1 MLVTVTGG
9 TGFVGSHTVAELVR
23 AGHRV
28 RLLVRDADAVEAAT
42 RPLEVPPGA
51 LDVVVGDVTDERS
64 VAAAVRGAD
73 AVLHAASVYSF
84 DRRRRAEMLR
94 TNAHGTEVVLGAAL
108 RAGAGRVVHVSSTAA
123 LFGPGVRVI
132 DERSPVGTSREPY
145 ATTKAASEA
154 IARRHQ
160 DEGAPV
166 VVSYPPAL
174 LGPHDPKLGDQ
185 TQRLRNTV
193 RGIMP
198 MWPAGGLQIGDVR
211 DTAALHVALLSP
223 DAGPDARPG
232 TAGPNAPG
240 SNPSGSNLGR
250 HFGPG
255 HYLTTREYVDAVR
268 EATGRSL
275 PAVFLPAAVMTPVG
289 RFVDLVQPAWPWH
302 LPAEHEAIATVGAA
316 VRVDPAASTL
326 DLKPRPFADT
336 VTDTVRWLADTGAV
350 TERQAGRR

>member
-28 RLLVRDADAVEAAT
+28 RLLVRDASAVEAAT
-42 RPLEVPPGA
+42 RPLEVPPDA
-51 LDVVVGDVTDERS
+51 VDVVVGDVTDERS
-64 VAAAVRGAD
+64 VDAAVRGAD
-73 AVLHAASVYSF
+73 AVVHAASVYSF

-94 TNAHGTEVVLGAAL
+94 TNAHGTEVVLSAAR
-108 RAGAGRVVHVSSTAA
+108 RAGAGRVVHVSSIAA
-123 LFGPGVRVI
+123 LFTPGVRVI
-132 DERSPVGTSREPY
+132 HEQSPVGTTREPY
-145 ATTKAASEA
+145 AATKAASEA

-166 VVSYPPAL
+166 VISYPPAL
-174 LGPHDPKLGDQ
+174 LGPYDPKFGDQ
-185 TQRLRNTV
+185 IDRLRNTV
-193 RGIMP
+193 RGLMP

-211 DTAALHVALLSP
+211 DTAALHVAMLSP
-223 DAGPDARPG
+223 DATAPD
-232 TAGPNAPG
+232 
-240 SNPSGSNLGR
+240 SVGR

-255 HYLTTREYVDAVR
+255 HYLDMREYLAGVR
-268 EATGRSL
+268 EATGRAL
-275 PAVFLPAAVMTPVG
+275 PAVFLPPAMMTPVG
-289 RFVDLVQPAWPWH
+289 RFVDLVQPLWPWH
-302 LPAEHEAIATVGAA
+302 IPAEYGAIATVGAA

-336 VTDTVRWLADTGAV
+336 VTDAVRWLADTGAV

>member
-28 RLLVRDADAVEAAT
+28 RLLVRDASAVDAAT
-42 RPLEVPPGA
+42 RPLEVPPDA

-73 AVLHAASVYSF
+73 AVVHAASVYSF
-84 DRRRRAEMLR
+84 DRRKRAEMLR
-94 TNAHGTEVVLGAAL
+94 TNAHGTEVVLGAAR

-132 DERSPVGTSREPY
+132 HEQSPVGTTRAPY
-145 ATTKAASEA
+145 AATKAASEA

-185 TQRLRNTV
+185 TVRLRDTV

-211 DTAALHVALLSP
+211 DAAALHAALLSP
-223 DAGPDARPG
+223 DV
-232 TAGPNAPG
+232 T
-240 SNPSGSNLGR
+240 GR

-268 EATGRSL
+268 EATGRAL
-275 PAVFLPAAVMTPVG
+275 PAVFLPAAMMTPVG

-336 VTDTVRWLADTGAV
+336 VADTVRWLADTGAV
-350 TERQAGRR
+350 TDRQAGRR

>member
-28 RLLVRDADAVEAAT
+28 RLLVRDASAVGPAT
-42 RPLEVPPGA
+42 RPLEVPPDA

-64 VAAAVRGAD
+64 VAEAVRGAD
-73 AVLHAASVYSF
+73 AVVHAASVYSF
-84 DRRRRAEMLR
+84 DRRRRAGMLR
-94 TNAHGTEVVLGAAL
+94 TNAHGTEVVLGAAR
-108 RAGAGRVVHVSSTAA
+108 RAGAGRIVHVSSIAA

-132 DERSPVGTSREPY
+132 REQSPVGTTREPY
-145 ATTKAASEA
+145 AATKAASEA

-185 TQRLRNTV
+185 VERLRNTL

-211 DTAALHVALLSP
+211 DTAALHAALLSP
-223 DAGPDARPG
+223 DV
-232 TAGPNAPG
+232 T
-240 SNPSGSNLGR
+240 GR

-255 HYLTTREYVDAVR
+255 HYLTTRQYLDGVR
-268 EATGRSL
+268 EATGRAL
-275 PAVFLPAAVMTPVG
+275 PAVFLPPAMMTPVG
-289 RFVDLVQPAWPWH
+289 RLVDLVQPAWPWH
-302 LPAEHEAIATVGAA
+302 IPAEYGAIATVGAA

-336 VTDTVRWLADTGAV
+336 VADTVRWLADTGAV

>member
-9 TGFVGSHTVAELVR
+9 TGLVGSHTVAELVR

-28 RLLVRDADAVEAAT
+28 RLLVRDADAVETAT
-42 RPLEVPPGA
+42 RPLEVPPDA

-73 AVLHAASVYSF
+73 AVVHAASVYSF
-84 DRRRRAEMLR
+84 DRRRRAEMVR
-94 TNAHGTEVVLGAAL
+94 TNAHGTEVVLGAAR
-108 RAGAGRVVHVSSTAA
+108 RAGAGRIVHVSSIAA
-123 LFGPGVRVI
+123 LFSPGARVI
-132 DERSPVGTSREPY
+132 REQSPVGTTREPY
-145 ATTKAASEA
+145 AATKAASEA

-185 TQRLRNTV
+185 TERLRNTL

-211 DTAALHVALLSP
+211 DTAALHLALLSP
-223 DAGPDARPG
+223 DVTGPH
-232 TAGPNAPG
+232 
-240 SNPSGSNLGR
+240 SVGR

-255 HYLTTREYVDAVR
+255 RYLSMREYLDGIR
-268 EATGRSL
+268 EATGRTL
-275 PAVFLPAAVMTPVG
+275 PAVFLPPAMMTPVG
-289 RFVDLVQPAWPWH
+289 RFVDLVQPVWPWH
-302 LPAEHEAIATVGAA
+302 IPAEYGAIATVGAA

-326 DLKPRPFADT
+326 DLKPRPFTDT
-336 VTDTVRWLADTGAV
+336 VADTVRWLADTGAL

>member
-9 TGFVGSHTVAELVR
+9 TGLVGSHTAAELVR

-28 RLLVRDADAVEAAT
+28 RLLVRDANAVAAAT
-42 RPLEVPPGA
+42 RPLEVPPDA
-51 LDVVVGDVTDERS
+51 VDVVVGDVTDERS

-73 AVLHAASVYSF
+73 AVVHAASVYSF

-94 TNAHGTEVVLGAAL
+94 TNARGTEVVLGAAR
-108 RAGAGRVVHVSSTAA
+108 RAGAGRIVHVSSIAA
-123 LFGPGVRVI
+123 LFTPGVRVI
-132 DERSPVGTSREPY
+132 REDSPVGTTREPY
-145 ATTKAASEA
+145 AATKAASEA

-174 LGPHDPKLGDQ
+174 LGPHDPKFGDQ
-185 TQRLRNTV
+185 TDRLRNTL

-211 DTAALHVALLSP
+211 DTAALHVALL
-223 DAGPDARPG
+223 GPDAAEP
-232 TAGPNAPG
+232 P
-240 SNPSGSNLGR
+240 GR

-255 HYLTTREYVDAVR
+255 RYLTTREYVEGIR
-268 EATGRSL
+268 QATGRAL
-275 PAVFLPAAVMTPVG
+275 PAVFLPPALMTPVG

-302 LPAEHEAIATVGAA
+302 LPAEYGAIATVGAA

-336 VTDTVRWLADTGAV
+336 VTDTVRWLVDTGAL

>member
-9 TGFVGSHTVAELVR
+9 TGFVGSHTVAEIVR

-28 RLLVRDADAVEAAT
+28 RLLVRDANAVEAAT
-42 RPLEVPPGA
+42 RPLEVPPDA
-51 LDVVVGDVTDERS
+51 IDVVVGDVTDERS
-64 VAAAVRGAD
+64 VTAAVRGAD
-73 AVLHAASVYSF
+73 AVVHAASVYSF

-94 TNAHGTEVVLGAAL
+94 TNARGTDVVLGAAR
-108 RAGAGRVVHVSSTAA
+108 RAGAGRVVHVSSIAA

-132 DERSPVGTSREPY
+132 REQSPVGTTREPY
-145 ATTKAASEA
+145 AATKAASEA

-160 DEGAPV
+160 EEGAPV

-185 TQRLRNTV
+185 NERLRNTL

-198 MWPAGGLQIGDVR
+198 MWPSGGLQIGDVR
-211 DTAALHVALLSP
+211 DTAALHLALLSP
-223 DAGPDARPG
+223 DAA
-232 TAGPNAPG
+232 APG
-240 SNPSGSNLGR
+240 SEGR

-255 HYLTTREYVDAVR
+255 HYLTTSEYLDGIREV
-268 EATGRSL
+268 TGRSL
-275 PAVFLPAAVMTPVG
+275 PAVFLPAAMMTPVG

-302 LPAEHEAIATVGAA
+302 IPAEYGAIATVGAA

-326 DLKPRPFADT
+326 DLKPRPFTDT
-336 VTDTVRWLADTGAV
+336 VADTVRWLADTGAV
-350 TERQAGRR
+350 TERQAGRL

>member
-28 RLLVRDADAVEAAT
+28 RLLVRDAGAVEAAT
-42 RPLEVPPGA
+42 RPLEVPPDA
-51 LDVVVGDVTDERS
+51 VDVVVGDVTDEQS

-73 AVLHAASVYSF
+73 AVVHAASVYSF

-94 TNAHGTEVVLGAAL
+94 TNAHGTEVVLSAAR
-108 RAGAGRVVHVSSTAA
+108 RAGAGRVVHVSSIAA
-123 LFGPGVRVI
+123 LFTPGVRVI
-132 DERSPVGTSREPY
+132 REQSPVGTTREPY
-145 ATTKAASEA
+145 AATKAASEA

-166 VVSYPPAL
+166 VISYPPAL

-185 TQRLRNTV
+185 IDRLRNTV

-211 DTAALHVALLSP
+211 DTAALHAALLSP
-223 DAGPDARPG
+223 DA
-232 TAGPNAPG
+232 APG
-240 SNPSGSNLGR
+240 PVGR

-255 HYLTTREYVDAVR
+255 HYLDMKEYLAGVR
-268 EATGRSL
+268 EATGRAL
-275 PAVFLPAAVMTPVG
+275 PAVFLPAAMMTPVG
-289 RFVDLVQPAWPWH
+289 RLVDLVQPFWPWH
-302 LPAEHEAIATVGAA
+302 IPAEYGAIATVGAA
-316 VRVDPAASTL
+316 VRVDPAASTF

-336 VTDTVRWLADTGAV
+336 VTDAVRWLADTGAV
-350 TERQAGRR
+350 TDRQAGRR

>member
-28 RLLVRDADAVEAAT
+28 RLLVRDAGTVDAAV
-42 RPLEVPPGA
+42 RPLEVTPDA

-73 AVLHAASVYSF
+73 AVIHVASVYSF

-94 TNAHGTEVVLGAAL
+94 TNAHGTEVVLGAAR
-108 RAGAGRVVHVSSTAA
+108 RAGAGRIVHVSSIAA
-123 LFGPGVRVI
+123 LFSPGVRVI
-132 DERSPVGTSREPY
+132 REQSPVGTTREPY
-145 ATTKAASEA
+145 AATKAASEA

-160 DEGAPV
+160 EEGAPV

-185 TQRLRNTV
+185 TERLRNTL

-223 DAGPDARPG
+223 DVTSP
-232 TAGPNAPG
+232 
-240 SNPSGSNLGR
+240 GR

-255 HYLTTREYVDAVR
+255 HYLSMSEYLDGIRGV
-268 EATGRSL
+268 TGRAL
-275 PAVFLPAAVMTPVG
+275 PAIFLPAPMMTPVG

-302 LPAEHEAIATVGAA
+302 IPAEYGAIATVGAA

-336 VTDTVRWLADTGAV
+336 VADTVRWLADTGAV

>member
-28 RLLVRDADAVEAAT
+28 RLLVRDAGAVDTAT
-42 RPLEVPPGA
+42 RPLEVPPDA

-73 AVLHAASVYSF
+73 AVVHAASVYSF
-84 DRRRRAEMLR
+84 DRRKRAEMLR
-94 TNAHGTEVVLGAAL
+94 TNAHGTEVVLSAAR
-108 RAGAGRVVHVSSTAA
+108 RAGAGRIVHVSSIAA
-123 LFGPGVRVI
+123 LFTPGVRVI
-132 DERSPVGTSREPY
+132 REQSPVGTTREPY
-145 ATTKAASEA
+145 AATKAASEA

-160 DEGAPV
+160 EEGAPV

-185 TQRLRNTV
+185 VERLRNTL

-223 DAGPDARPG
+223 DVPGPDP
-232 TAGPNAPG
+232 AGQQSAG
-240 SNPSGSNLGR
+240 RQSDGQHSVGR

-255 HYLTTREYVDAVR
+255 RYLSMREYLDGVR
-268 EATGRSL
+268 EATGRAL
-275 PAVFLPAAVMTPVG
+275 PAVFLPPAMMTPVG
-289 RFVDLVQPAWPWH
+289 RLVDLVQPAWPWH
-302 LPAEHEAIATVGAA
+302 IPAEYGAIATVGAA

-350 TERQAGRR
+350 TDRQAGRR

>member
-28 RLLVRDADAVEAAT
+28 RLLVRDPGAVDAAA
-42 RPLEVPPGA
+42 RPLEVPPDA
-51 LDVVVGDVTDERS
+51 LDVVVGDVTDERA

-73 AVLHAASVYSF
+73 AVVHAASVYSF
-84 DRRRRAEMLR
+84 DRRDRAEMR
-94 TNAHGTEVVLGAAL
+94 RVNAHGTEVVLSAAR

-132 DERSPVGTSREPY
+132 REDSPVGTTRAPY
-145 ATTKAASEA
+145 ASTKVASEA

-160 DEGAPV
+160 QEGAPV

-185 TQRLRNTV
+185 TRRLRNTV

-211 DTAALHVALLSP
+211 DTAALHVALLDP
-223 DAGPDARPG
+223 DA
-232 TAGPNAPG
+232 AGPR
-240 SNPSGSNLGR
+240 SVGR

-255 HYLTTREYVDAVR
+255 HYLSTSQYVQAVR

-275 PAVFLPAAVMTPVG
+275 PAVFLPAALMTPVG
-289 RFVDLVQPAWPWH
+289 RFVDAVQPLWPWH

-336 VTDTVRWLADTGAV
+336 VTDAVRWLADTGAV
-350 TERQAGRR
+350 TDRQAGRR

>member
-28 RLLVRDADAVEAAT
+28 RLLVRDANAVEAAV
-42 RPLEVPPGA
+42 RPLEVPPDA
-51 LDVVVGDVTDERS
+51 VDVVVGDVTDEQS
-64 VAAAVRGAD
+64 VTAAVRGAD
-73 AVLHAASVYSF
+73 AVVHAASVYSF

-94 TNAHGTEVVLGAAL
+94 TNARGTEVVLDAAR
-108 RAGAGRVVHVSSTAA
+108 RAGVGRTVHVSSTAA

-132 DERSPVGTSREPY
+132 HEQSPLGTTRAPY
-145 ATTKAASEA
+145 AATKVASEA

-160 DEGAPV
+160 EEGAPV

-185 TQRLRNTV
+185 TVRLRNTV

-211 DTAALHVALLSP
+211 DAAALHLALL
-223 DAGPDARPG
+223 
-232 TAGPNAPG
+232 APG
-240 SNPSGSNLGR
+240 VTGR

-255 HYLTTREYVDAVR
+255 HYLTTRQYVEGVR

-275 PAVFLPAAVMTPVG
+275 PAVFLPPAMMTPVG
-289 RFVDLVQPAWPWH
+289 RFADLVQPVWPWH
-302 LPAEHEAIATVGAA
+302 IPAEHEAIATVAAA

-326 DLKPRPFADT
+326 DLKPRPFVDT
-336 VTDTVRWLADTGAV
+336 VTDTVRWLADSGAV

>member
-28 RLLVRDADAVEAAT
+28 RLLVRDANAVSTAT
-42 RPLEVPPGA
+42 RPLEVPSDS
-51 LDVVVGDVTDERS
+51 LDVVVGDVTDERA
-64 VAAAVRGAD
+64 VAEAVRGAD
-73 AVLHAASVYSF
+73 AVVHAASVYSF

-94 TNAHGTEVVLGAAL
+94 TNAHGTEVVLSAAR
-108 RAGAGRVVHVSSTAA
+108 RAGAGRIVHVSSIAA

-132 DERSPVGTSREPY
+132 REQSPVGTTREPY
-145 ATTKAASEA
+145 AATKAASEA

-160 DEGAPV
+160 EEGAPV

-185 TQRLRNTV
+185 TERLRNTL

-198 MWPAGGLQIGDVR
+198 MWPDGGLQIGDVR

-223 DAGPDARPG
+223 DVTGSDSFGPD
-232 TAGPNAPG
+232 
-240 SNPSGSNLGR
+240 SVGR

-255 HYLTTREYVDAVR
+255 RYLTMREYVDGVR
-268 EATGRSL
+268 EASGRRL
-275 PAVFLPAAVMTPVG
+275 PAVFLPPAMMTPVG

-302 LPAEHEAIATVGAA
+302 IPAEYGAIATVGAA

-326 DLKPRPFADT
+326 GLKPRPFADT
-336 VTDTVRWLADTGAV
+336 VADTARWLADTGAL
-350 TERQAGRR
+350 TPRQAGRR

>member
-9 TGFVGSHTVAELVR
+9 TGLVGSHTVAELVR

-28 RLLVRDADAVEAAT
+28 RLLVRDANAVEAAT
-42 RPLEVPPGA
+42 RPLEVPPDA

-73 AVLHAASVYSF
+73 AVVHAASVYSF
-84 DRRRRAEMLR
+84 DRRKRAEMVR
-94 TNAHGTEVVLGAAL
+94 TNAHGTEVVLGAAR
-108 RAGAGRVVHVSSTAA
+108 RAGAGRIVHVSSIAA
-123 LFGPGVRVI
+123 LFSPGVRVI
-132 DERSPVGTSREPY
+132 REQSPVGTTREPY
-145 ATTKAASEA
+145 AATKAASEA

-185 TQRLRNTV
+185 TERLRNTL

-211 DTAALHVALLSP
+211 DTAALHLALLSP
-223 DAGPDARPG
+223 DATG
-232 TAGPNAPG
+232 PG
-240 SNPSGSNLGR
+240 SVGR

-255 HYLTTREYVDAVR
+255 RYLSMREYLDGIR
-268 EATGRSL
+268 EATGRTL
-275 PAVFLPAAVMTPVG
+275 PAVFLPPAMMTPVG

-302 LPAEHEAIATVGAA
+302 IPAEYGAIATVGAA

-326 DLKPRPFADT
+326 DLKPRPFTDT
-336 VTDTVRWLADTGAV
+336 VTDTVRWLADTGAL

>member
-28 RLLVRDADAVEAAT
+28 RLLVRDAGAVDAAA
-42 RPLEVPPGA
+42 RPLEVPPDA

-73 AVLHAASVYSF
+73 AVVHAASVYSF
-84 DRRRRAEMLR
+84 DRRKRAEMLR
-94 TNAHGTEVVLGAAL
+94 VNAHGTEVVLSAAR
-108 RAGAGRVVHVSSTAA
+108 RAGAGRIVHVSSTAA

-132 DERSPVGTSREPY
+132 REDSPVGTTRAPY
-145 ATTKAASEA
+145 ASTKVASEA

-160 DEGAPV
+160 EEGAPV

-185 TQRLRNTV
+185 TRRLRNTV

-198 MWPAGGLQIGDVR
+198 MWPDGGLQIGDVR
-211 DTAALHVALLSP
+211 DTAALHVALVDP
-223 DAGPDARPG
+223 DA
-232 TAGPNAPG
+232 AGPH
-240 SNPSGSNLGR
+240 SGDRQSGRHSADRHSVGR

-255 HYLTTREYVDAVR
+255 HYLSTRQYVEAVR

-275 PAVFLPAAVMTPVG
+275 PAVFLPPVTMTPVG
-289 RFVDLVQPAWPWH
+289 RFVDAVQPLWPWH
-302 LPAEHEAIATVGAA
+302 IPAEHEAIATVGAA

-336 VTDTVRWLADTGAV
+336 VTDAVRWLADTGAV
-350 TERQAGRR
+350 TDRQAGRR

>member
-28 RLLVRDADAVEAAT
+28 RLLVRDASAVDAAT
-42 RPLEVPPGA
+42 RPLEVPPDA

-73 AVLHAASVYSF
+73 AVVHAASVYSF
-84 DRRRRAEMLR
+84 DRRKRAEMLR
-94 TNAHGTEVVLGAAL
+94 TNAHGTEVVLGAAR

-132 DERSPVGTSREPY
+132 HERSPVGTTRAPY
-145 ATTKAASEA
+145 AATKAASEA

-185 TQRLRNTV
+185 TVRLRNTV

-211 DTAALHVALLSP
+211 DAAALHAALLSP
-223 DAGPDARPG
+223 DV
-232 TAGPNAPG
+232 T
-240 SNPSGSNLGR
+240 GR

-255 HYLTTREYVDAVR
+255 HYLTTAEYVAAVR
-268 EATGRSL
+268 EATGRAL
-275 PAVFLPAAVMTPVG
+275 PAVFLPAAMMTPVG

-302 LPAEHEAIATVGAA
+302 LPAEHEAIATVGSA

-336 VTDTVRWLADTGAV
+336 VADTVRWLADTGAV
-350 TERQAGRR
+350 TDRQAGRR